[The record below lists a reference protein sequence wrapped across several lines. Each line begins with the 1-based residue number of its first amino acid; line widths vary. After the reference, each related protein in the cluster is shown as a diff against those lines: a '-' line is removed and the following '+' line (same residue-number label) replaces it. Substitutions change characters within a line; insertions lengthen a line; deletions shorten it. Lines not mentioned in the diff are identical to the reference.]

1 MHCIKKLLIKVTT
14 FLIMT
19 NDFYWKFY
27 STYNFIFLIHNKILF
42 ECMYQDFNNL

>member
-27 STYNFIFLIHNKILF
+27 FKQLLKVSYT
-42 ECMYQDFNNL
+42 Q